1 MLYCSA
7 FQSTLPRGER
17 LTLARN
23 FPCGVRKIS
32 IHAPARGATSE
43 FICNFSSDIISI
55 HAPARGATPAPSL
68 RMPRLSYFNPR
79 SREGS
84 DFASFHAF
92 FKPEI
97 SIHAPARGATRISFT
112 SSDASTFQS
121 TLPRGERP
129 SPVRS
134 HSGLRL
140 FQSTLPRGER
150 HHVIH
155 VYFRLNDFNP
165 RSREGSD
172 EFPVPFRDVHKHFN
186 PRSREGSDGRNV
198 AALPD

>member
-1 MLYCSA
+1 MVSEKFQSTLPRGERRPNSSA
-7 FQSTLPRGER
+7 ISVPTLFQSTLPRGER
-17 LTLARN
+17 LQCSLPFRLRHLHFNPRSREGSDRA
-23 FPCGVRKIS
+23 S
-32 IHAPARGATSE
+32 HAVHRL
-43 FICNFSSDIISI
+43 NVISI

-150 HHVIH
+150 PMQQI
-155 VYFRLNDFNP
+155 LKKL
-165 RSREGSD
+165 G
-172 EFPVPFRDVHKHFN
+172 
-186 PRSREGSDGRNV
+186 
-198 AALPD
+198 L